1 LILQLLL
8 SNTWYYIIQL
18 AIHDTATGITLNLPD
33 LHKPEVGE
41 EDMDW
46 LFDSR
51 RDYFEQ
57 LGAY

>member
-51 RDYFEQ
+51 RTTSNS
-57 LGAY
+57 